1 MTLPRKYILSLILIS
16 LILAVAAYL
25 ITKLAGL
32 DIDYISVLFLIAA
45 FSVTSYII
53 VAIFHRGESRDPQS
67 RVFHTLVSMGL
78 KFLLDLVTALIWF
91 VVAKKNSLIYVIVFF
106 VLYLSITLFSVI
118 YILKQL
124 KNKPL

>member
-1 MTLPRKYILSLILIS
+1 MELPRKYIFYLLLTAF
-16 LILAVAAYL
+16 ILAVAGYPVITLAVPDFDYL
-25 ITKLAGL
+25 
-32 DIDYISVLFLIAA
+32 SFLFLVAA
-45 FSVTSYII
+45 FSLTSYIT
-53 VAIFHRGESRDPQS
+53 VAIFHRGETRDPQS

-91 VVAKKNSLIYVIVFF
+91 VVAKNNSLTAVIIFF
-106 VLYLSITLFSVI
+106 VLYLTLTLFSVI